1 MAYSTILL
9 LTIKLDKIMKRHLT
23 CLIAVMMLGASMP
36 ALAAVTDTGGDV
48 DSGELQYPECAI
60 LPPDGA
66 EIQKWEFHYD
76 YYLVCCV
83 QPAWRYDYHLEWQ
96 DVVRPVD
103 CVIDGSYIYIRGLS
117 MNIPEFW
124 IRGEISSDDEV
135 VFPNGQLMGTYQS
148 KPNGTNREMY
158 FTPSVFGSD
167 SGGSNVWHWVDIVA
181 TPTLKDLRCSYDR
194 DSGIIIPYDLD
205 LPGKEEPGYW
215 YPEDWHWYWYYGDFG
230 FSLSADENECLS
242 GGYIMDKDGDYIEY
256 RDDKDMYFNVS
267 FRRANTGDVEEII
280 GDAGSADSSI
290 YDLNGR
296 RVSSRPLSPGIY
308 IRSGKKFVVR

>member
-1 MAYSTILL
+1 
-9 LTIKLDKIMKRHLT
+9 MKRHLT
-23 CLIAVMMLGASMP
+23 CLIAAMMLGASP
-36 ALAAVTDTGGDV
+36 ALAGGNGAGGSV
-48 DSGELQYPECAI
+48 DDGVAQYPECAI

-76 YYLVCCV
+76 YYLVCYV
-83 QPAWRYDYHLEWQ
+83 KPAWRYKYSEYLNI
-96 DVVRPVD
+96 VRHID

-124 IRGEISSDDEV
+124 IRGEITSDDEV

-158 FTPSVFGSD
+158 FTPSVFGHDSD
-167 SGGSNVWHWVDIVA
+167 DSIVWAWTDIIG
-181 TPTLKDLRCSYDR
+181 TPTLKDFRCSYDR
-194 DSGIIIPYDLD
+194 DSGIIIPYALTG
-205 LPGKEEPGYW
+205 LTGQEEQG
-215 YPEDWHWYWYYGDFG
+215 YWYYGDFG
-230 FSLSADENECLS
+230 FSLSADENERLS
-242 GGYIMDKDGDYIEY
+242 GGFITEKDTGDTDYQ
-256 RDDKDMYFNVS
+256 DDMDMYTNVS
-267 FRRANTGDVEEII
+267 FRRSDTGGVDEII
-280 GDAGSADSSI
+280 GDTDSADSSI

>member
-1 MAYSTILL
+1 
-9 LTIKLDKIMKRHLT
+9 MKRHLT

-194 DSGIIIPYDLD
+194 DPGIITPYALTG
-205 LPGKEEPGYW
+205 LTGQEEQG
-215 YPEDWHWYWYYGDFG
+215 YWYYGDFG
-230 FSLSADENECLS
+230 FSLSADENERLS
-242 GGYIMDKDGDYIEY
+242 GGFITEKDTGDTDYQ
-256 RDDKDMYFNVS
+256 DDMDMYTNVS
-267 FRRANTGDVEEII
+267 FRRSDTGGVDEII
-280 GDAGSADSSI
+280 GDTDSADSSI